1 MWPVATGHPVP
12 GGVTAANLPAIKNKQ
27 ILPELLINRFLIL
40 PSASKA
46 HLFPPLQADHRN

>member
-12 GGVTAANLPAIKNKQ
+12 GGVPAANLPAIKNKQ